1 MNIKFV
7 FSQAS
12 TKRGIVKAIVAIV
25 LIFGFDVPDEIEA
38 NLLGGLFAI
47 ESMLG
52 MFLSD
57 KPLEKP
63 DHV

>member
-7 FSQAS
+7 WEQTS
-12 TKRGIVKAIVAIV
+12 TKRGAVKAIVAIV
-25 LIFGFDVPDEIEA
+25 LIFGLDVPDDIESK
-38 NLLGGLFAI
+38 LLGGLFAI

-57 KPLEKP
+57 NPSEKKN
-63 DHV
+63 V